1 MGIVKKLDLE
11 AGLCSFVEAAELLVM
26 SAESVRKY
34 ALVWSEVTGRTF
46 LRGSRGE
53 RLLPVGVL
61 WLFGAVR
68 DELRVSPGLGLRE
81 AFLDVLRRDSGDG
94 FVLLELSRLL
104 RGLVRDVELY
114 RVGLLRVEN
123 KLDRLM
129 TGATG

>member
-1 MGIVKKLDLE
+1 MVSKLKNLNLE
-11 AGLCSFVEAAELLVM
+11 AGLCSATEAAELLAM
-26 SAESVRKY
+26 SVVSVRKY
-34 ALVWSEVTGRTF
+34 SLVWSELTGRKF
-46 LRGSRGE
+46 LVGSRGE

-81 AFLDVLRRDSGDG
+81 AFLELLRRDSGDG

-104 RGLVRDVELY
+104 RGLVRDVEFY
-114 RVGLLRVEN
+114 RVGLLRVEK

-129 TGATG
+129 SGG